1 MKKEKERGEEN
12 EEEEE
17 EKEKSEEVKARTF
30 ESLKSRIAQL
40 AFLEDRELFRFDSEK
55 GPLYP

>member
-1 MKKEKERGEEN
+1 VKKEKEGGEEN
-12 EEEEE
+12 EEE